1 MLAPEA
7 SLHSALPLLLAL
19 LTCSPGPSSP
29 LAPTPAGRAWKP
41 KGEAKSLG
49 EEALPILF
57 TGKMHA
63 QQTTQLPPS
72 MPCSHSAP
80 KRILVCN

>member
-57 TGKMHA
+57 TEDA
-63 QQTTQLPPS
+63 CTAD
-72 MPCSHSAP
+72 HSAP
-80 KRILVCN
+80 SINAMFS